1 MDKSNDI
8 HWYAIRTFHNK
19 ATAVC
24 RIADKEA
31 IEWYTPVQDVEVV
44 ENERRIIRK
53 KPLLPSLLFL
63 RCTTEFIDKLKRLT
77 NSNVLPYSH
86 PGTMIPQVIED
97 RDMEIFR
104 FVTRTAA
111 TLESIDEVQLADKQQ
126 VRITG
131 GIFAGATG
139 HICRIHGTKR
149 FVVRIEGVAA
159 VATTFIPRQ
168 FIEPI
173 EN

>member
-1 MDKSNDI
+1 MEKSNDI

-77 NSNVLPYSH
+77 NSNVLPYCH

-111 TLESIDEVQLADKQQ
+111 KLESIDEVHLADKQQ

-168 FIEPI
+168 FIESI

>member
-1 MDKSNDI
+1 MEKSNDI

-77 NSNVLPYSH
+77 NSNILPYCH
-86 PGTMIPQVIED
+86 PGTMIPLVIED

-111 TLESIDEVQLADKQQ
+111 SLESIDEAQLADKQQ

-131 GIFAGATG
+131 GIFAGSTG